1 MAETLF
7 TDILPRLKKTGKFST
22 KEIKQL
28 DFDNIPKQASGSRTG
43 EYYGIQTKKN
53 RPLAKKVKS
62 ILYPMRAA
70 REQAGVSYIYDNPAV
85 LKKVIELVKK
95 AEIPKEGFNATNT
108 FKRQTINQLKK
119 KF

>member
-1 MAETLF
+1 MANETLF

-62 ILYPMRAA
+62 IFFRIILY
-70 REQAGVSYIYDNPAV
+70 V
-85 LKKVIELVKK
+85 LL
-95 AEIPKEGFNATNT
+95 
-108 FKRQTINQLKK
+108 
-119 KF
+119 